1 MQVARYW
8 RLKQHLY
15 TLMIE
20 DQDIEVGHSQETAAA
35 EPEKSQEALATTP
48 RLEKMQS
55 VA

>member
-20 DQDIEVGHSQETAAA
+20 DQNAEVGQGQEVAAA
-35 EPEKSQEALATTP
+35 ETEKLQETLATTS